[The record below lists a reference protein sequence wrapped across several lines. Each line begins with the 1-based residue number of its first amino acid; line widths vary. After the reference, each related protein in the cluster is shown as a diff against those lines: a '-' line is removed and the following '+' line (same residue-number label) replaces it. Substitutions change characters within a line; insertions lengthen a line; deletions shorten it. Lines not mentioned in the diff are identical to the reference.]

1 MKQTAVEWLAKELE
15 SYGDPQFCKIEWEQL
30 DSLIQQAK
38 EMEKEQINDACY
50 DGYYQEG
57 MYDTREYYDKKYK
70 QQSSSY
76 TEKQIETL
84 LVKVDEGTIPVQQA
98 LGEILLLA
106 STKQSLSFV
115 EINEF
120 FDEMAEDWHLWDE
133 QEKGQYPV
141 QRTFDAVKKFMEQK
155 KLRVNR

>member
-1 MKQTAVEWLAKELE
+1 
-15 SYGDPQFCKIEWEQL
+15 
-30 DSLIQQAK
+30 
-38 EMEKEQINDACY
+38 
-50 DGYYQEG
+50 
-57 MYDTREYYDKKYK
+57 
-70 QQSSSY
+70 
-76 TEKQIETL
+76 
-84 LVKVDEGTIPVQQA
+84 
-98 LGEILLLA
+98 
-106 STKQSLSFV
+106 LSFV